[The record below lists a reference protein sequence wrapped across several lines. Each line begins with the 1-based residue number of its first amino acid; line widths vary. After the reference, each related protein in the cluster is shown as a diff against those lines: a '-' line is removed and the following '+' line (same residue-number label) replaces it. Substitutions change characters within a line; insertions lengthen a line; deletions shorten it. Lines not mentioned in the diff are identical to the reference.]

1 LNTASPP
8 KRPRVAGIAKQ
19 QGSAVIFPRPGALK
33 LQREKSVPAASENFH
48 KYRWFGGGYE
58 EDYRA
63 AGRPQR
69 AKTLKYSGSWQDERK
84 NEP

>member
-1 LNTASPP
+1 LNTASLP
-8 KRPRVAGIAKQ
+8 KGPRVAGIAKQ
-19 QGSAVIFPRPGALK
+19 QSGAVIFPRPGALK
-33 LQREKSVPAASENFH
+33 LQREKSEPAASENFH
-48 KYRWFGGGYE
+48 KHGQFGGGHE

-63 AGRPQR
+63 AGRPKR